1 MVTGGNGVLLGGQTE
16 GVIAHG
22 VQHVVALHPLHPGHD
37 VRSRVTLGMA
47 RVQTHAGR
55 VREHIQHIIL
65 GLGEIPDIRVEG
77 VVFLPVLVPF
87 SFNSSKIVV
96 HCEHSFLKYRIIP
109 R

>member
-1 MVTGGNGVLLGGQTE
+1 
-16 GVIAHG
+16 
-22 VQHVVALHPLHPGHD
+22 
-37 VRSRVTLGMA
+37 MA

-77 VVFLPVLVPF
+77 VVFLPILVPF